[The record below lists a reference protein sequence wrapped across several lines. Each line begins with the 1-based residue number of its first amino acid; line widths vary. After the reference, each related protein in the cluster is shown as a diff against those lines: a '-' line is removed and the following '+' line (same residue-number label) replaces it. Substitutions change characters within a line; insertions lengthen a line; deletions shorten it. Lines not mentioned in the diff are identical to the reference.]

1 MTSWC
6 VVGVPLGVRFTRI
19 LKETATQGRVF
30 VVYDVDMDQPCW
42 VSQSLPALL
51 AAYNQ
56 RRSHS
61 KRLHASSAYRV
72 LRGQSTSALHKNHRF
87 CALQR
92 SAADDLN
99 EHIAVFLGCFV
110 VTKEGQAWYLDG
122 LDLGA
127 PQSPP
132 LSAAAEESC

>member
-56 RRSHS
+56 RRSHP

-72 LRGQSTSALHKNHRF
+72 LRGESLSALHKNHRF

-99 EHIAVFLGCFV
+99 ERIAAFPGCFV
-110 VTKEGQAWYLDG
+110 VTKEGHAWHLDG
-122 LDLGA
+122 LDQGA

-132 LSAAAEESC
+132 LPAAAEEAC